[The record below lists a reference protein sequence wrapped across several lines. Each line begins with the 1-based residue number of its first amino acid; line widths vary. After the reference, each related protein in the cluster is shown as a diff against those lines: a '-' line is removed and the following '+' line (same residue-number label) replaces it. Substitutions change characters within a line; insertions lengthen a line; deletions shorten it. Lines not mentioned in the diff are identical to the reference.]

1 MAPTSTP
8 RSRRWLDRHPRWIF
22 HFTPTSASWLNAV
35 ESFFARL
42 TRQRLRRGVFHS
54 VVDLQA
60 RDQPLPRRDQR
71 RSQALRLDRR
81 PQTRHRRRQT
91 REASVGVNPLA
102 YLHLF
107 APKLIVLDEP
117 NSHLHPNNQ
126 RLLCSLLTTIAW
138 ERDVQVIMTT
148 HSRHVLDSMY
158 NDARI
163 LWVQEGQVVK
173 ATAEDQ
179 VDILLELGAL
189 DVEEKI
195 ASGKF
200 KAIVLTEDAVTQYL
214 NIILRNSGFTPSDT
228 TVLSYNGVTNVHL
241 LKPLVKHIK
250 KISNAVIVVHRD
262 RDFLDNNEVEDW
274 KKQIR
279 AIEAEPFVTAEIDV
293 EGYFCADDYLSFA
306 TKRHNI
312 DIDEL
317 KAKAIAGEEDEI
329 ITSYVNGRVDHER
342 KSGTIGKLDFG
353 KLSAAAAR
361 TVMASPWSYMKGKRK
376 LARVRFISQ
385 DVFGVRF
392 DIDPDGTLPVDQE
405 LVQLARKHFKKITPA
420 QLRRRPRALL
430 A

>member
-1 MAPTSTP
+1 MRFEEDLALIFPTVKLELRFDAKIDQYIEVKSIEGERTVP
-8 RSRRWLDRHPRWIF
+8 LDLAG
-22 HFTPTSASWLNAV
+22 TGL
-35 ESFFARL
+35 
-42 TRQRLRRGVFHS
+42 
-54 VVDLQA
+54 LQA
-60 RDQPLPRRDQR
+60 VQI
-71 RSQALRLDRR
+71 
-81 PQTRHRRRQT
+81 
-91 REASVGVNPLA
+91 LA

-117 NSHLHPNNQ
+117 DSHLHPNNQ

-317 KAKAIAGEEDEI
+317 KAKAIAGAEDEI